1 MLDWRE
7 TPRNFQ
13 SRIYWTTKKL
23 DNQKIANTLAQL
35 ADLLEFTGA
44 NAFRLR
50 AYRNGARI
58 IKDMTEPLAK
68 LVHDGADLTK
78 LEGIGKS
85 VSEKIKELVETNGLK
100 QLDELFEVVPKS
112 VLDLLNV
119 PKLGPKKAAVLF
131 GELGIENLAQLK
143 AACEANQVQAL
154 SGFGAK
160 TEQQILDGIAI
171 AVAANERILWAK
183 ADQLAGRVRE
193 YMATCEAIEQLEF
206 AGSYRRGRETVGDLD
221 ILVDSKHAEQ
231 VMDHFAAFT
240 EITSVIVRGATKM
253 SVRLED
259 EFQVDLR
266 VVPKDSFGA
275 ALQYFT
281 GSKNHNVVIRGRAK
295 KMGLKINEWGVYEVN
310 EGEESWIAG
319 KTEQDV
325 YETLDL
331 PYFEPEIREARREV
345 EWAEQGQMPELITLD
360 QIVGDLHMHTTATD
374 GKNSIEEMANAA
386 RERGLEFIAITDH
399 SKRVTMANGLN
410 GDRALEQWKQ
420 IDSINAAASDGFL
433 ILKGIE
439 CDILEAGGMDLPD
452 DVLAQADFVI
462 ASVHYGQNQSRQQI
476 TDRIVG
482 AIENP
487 HVAMVAHPTG
497 RLLNKREAYD
507 VDMDAVF
514 QAAKANSKFLEL
526 NANPIRLDLNDSLLL
541 AAKSHGIP
549 IVINTDAHKIA
560 GLDNMKYGIKQARR
574 GCLVGSDVANT
585 LTWPEMQVLLGRA

>member
-1 MLDWRE
+1 M
-7 TPRNFQ
+7 
-13 SRIYWTTKKL
+13 
-23 DNQKIANTLAQL
+23 DNQKISKTLAQL

-58 IKDMTEPLAK
+58 IKDLPQPLAK
-68 LVHDGADLTK
+68 LVAESADLTK
-78 LEGIGKS
+78 LDGIGKG
-85 VSEKIKELVETNGLK
+85 VAEKIVELVETGTLK
-100 QLDELFEVVPKS
+100 QTEELLEQVPKT
-112 VLDLLNV
+112 VLNLLNV

-131 GELGIENLAQLK
+131 NELGIENLEQLK
-143 AACEANQVQAL
+143 AACEAKEVQNL

-160 TEQQILDGIAI
+160 TEEQILAGIAI
-171 AVAANERILWAK
+171 AAAANERILWAS
-183 ADQLAGRVRE
+183 ADKIANRLRQHFE
-193 YMATCEAIEQLEF
+193 TCRAIKRLEF

-221 ILVDSKHAEQ
+221 ILVDSKDAND
-231 VMDHFAAFT
+231 VMEHFSKFA
-240 EITSVIVRGATKM
+240 EITSVIARGDTKM

-266 VVPKDSFGA
+266 VVPKQSFGA

-281 GSKNHNVVIRGRAK
+281 GSKDHNVLIRGRAK
-295 KMGLKINEWGVYEVN
+295 KMGLKINEWGVFEVDGDD
-310 EGEESWIAG
+310 ETWVAG
-319 KTEQDV
+319 KNEADV

-331 PYFEPEIREARREV
+331 PCFEPELREARREI
-345 EWAEQGQMPELITLD
+345 EWAESDTIPDLVQLE
-360 QIVGDLHMHTTATD
+360 QIKGDLHMHTTATD

-386 RERGLEFIAITDH
+386 KERGLKFIAITDH

-410 GDRALEQWKQ
+410 GERALAQWKS
-420 IDSINAAASDGFL
+420 IDEINAAAEDDFVV
-433 ILKGIE
+433 LKGIE

-452 DVLAQADFVI
+452 DVLAEADFVI

-482 AIENP
+482 ALENP
-487 HVAMVAHPTG
+487 HVHMVAHPTG

-507 VDMDAVF
+507 VDMEAVF
-514 QAAKANSKFLEL
+514 DAAVANKKLLEL
-526 NANPIRLDLNDSLLL
+526 NANPIRLDLSDIHLL

-560 GLDNMKYGIKQARR
+560 GLDNMKFGIKQARR
-574 GCLVGSDVANT
+574 GCLTATDVANT
-585 LTWPEMQVLLGRA
+585 RSWDEMKKLLGY